1 MSLKTDLELE
11 VKNIFAEAFVT
22 RDGQKVPDTDDL
34 KLNNDAIKLT
44 GTVLY
49 ADISDSTKLV
59 DGYNHH
65 FSAEVYKSFL
75 RCAAKIIRGEGG
87 TITAFDGDRVMAVF
101 IGDSK
106 NSTAARVG
114 LKIHWAVDKL
124 INPAVKKQYPNTT
137 FQLNHTV
144 GIDTSEIFIVRG
156 GIRGSNDL
164 LWISNAANHAAKLG
178 TLSHDTPTWI
188 TEAVYNGLNEKS
200 KFSNG
205 TNMWQKRSWTQMGG
219 KTVYCSTYRWSLD

>member
-1 MSLKTDLELE
+1 MSLKSDLELE
-11 VKNIFAEAFVT
+11 VKNIFAEPFVT

-34 KLNNDAIKLT
+34 KLCNDAVKLT

-59 DGYNHH
+59 DGYKHH

-87 TITAFDGDRVMAVF
+87 AITAFDGDRVMAAF

-114 LKIHWAVDKL
+114 LKIHWAVDKI
-124 INPAVKKQYPNTT
+124 INPAVMKQYSNTT
-137 FQLNHTV
+137 FQLKHTV
-144 GIDTSEIFIVRG
+144 GIDTSEMFIVRG

-164 LWISNAANHAAKLG
+164 LWISKAANHAAKLG

-205 TNMWQKRSWTQMGG
+205 TNMWQRRSWTQMGG
-219 KTVYCSTYRWSLD
+219 KTVYCSSYWWPLG